1 MTGAHVSPHESTHT
15 HALNTTPTRTDTPAS
30 TAGLAVGGAVLVAGV
45 VAAAYRRNRMNSGV
59 QLAQMDVTEKT
70 PLVET
75 PSVIV

>member
-1 MTGAHVSPHESTHT
+1 
-15 HALNTTPTRTDTPAS
+15 
-30 TAGLAVGGAVLVAGV
+30 VLVAGV

-75 PSVIV
+75 PAVIV